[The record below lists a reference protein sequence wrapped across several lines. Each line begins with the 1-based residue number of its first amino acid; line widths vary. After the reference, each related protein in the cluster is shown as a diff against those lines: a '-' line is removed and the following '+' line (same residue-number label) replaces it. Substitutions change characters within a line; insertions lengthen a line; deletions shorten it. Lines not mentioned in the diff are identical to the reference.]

1 MREFLGKDKLCL
13 QDLQAFHEWLD
24 REKAFD
30 LDLLRNV
37 AYLTEEVGE
46 VVGAIRDLKR
56 ADGPSAVEA
65 ARAHLGEELAD
76 CLAYV
81 LKLAN
86 YAGVD
91 LQEVYVRK
99 MERNLDR
106 TWYKKNEDR
115 AVQGEVSG

>member
-1 MREFLGKDKLCL
+1 MREFLGEDKLCL

-56 ADGPSAVEA
+56 ADGISAAEA

-76 CLAYV
+76 CLAYI

-91 LQEVYVRK
+91 LQEAYVRK
-99 MERNLDR
+99 MECNLDR
-106 TWYKKNEDR
+106 TWYKKSEPKPSR
-115 AVQGEVSG
+115 GK